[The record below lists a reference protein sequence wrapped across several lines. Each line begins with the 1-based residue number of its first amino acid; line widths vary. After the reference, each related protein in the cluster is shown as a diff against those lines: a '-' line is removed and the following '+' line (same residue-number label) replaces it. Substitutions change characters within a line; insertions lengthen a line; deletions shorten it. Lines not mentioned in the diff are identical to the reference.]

1 VAALNATLTSLGEAQ
16 LQEEYG
22 SGSGA
27 DAARDRSSL
36 SDAALTK
43 LSAADGETLMRAMAI
58 YWFFG
63 LLWTVQFVKA
73 CSLP

>member
-16 LQEEYG
+16 LLEEYG
-22 SGSGA
+22 SGSG
-27 DAARDRSSL
+27 DTSSSL
-36 SDAALTK
+36 SDAALTR
-43 LSAADGETLMRAMAI
+43 LSAADGETLMRAMAV

-73 CSLP
+73 CS